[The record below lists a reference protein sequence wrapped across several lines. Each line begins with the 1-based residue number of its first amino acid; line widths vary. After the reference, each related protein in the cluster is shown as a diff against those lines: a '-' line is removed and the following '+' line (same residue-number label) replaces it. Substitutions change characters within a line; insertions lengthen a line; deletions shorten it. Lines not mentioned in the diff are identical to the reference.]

1 MSQSQRPNVAFF
13 HPQEKCVETVY
24 LFETEFN
31 SKLLLLVLKWQDAR
45 FRLFNGMQK
54 DSIIVHY

>member
-13 HPQEKCVETVY
+13 HPQEKCLEKVH

-31 SKLLLLVLKWQDAR
+31 RNPLMLILKWQDAR
-45 FRLFNGMQK
+45 FPLLNGMQK
-54 DSIIVHY
+54 DSIIIHY